1 MLNEFGNN
9 MTLRISLIA
18 MCILL
23 TFTTA
28 VIASETT
35 SMPKIAALINGAPIY
50 SAELGSVPE
59 SRIRQYS
66 QMGSKLSKDELQ
78 KLFRLKELDDL
89 IGREL
94 LAQAGASLNPKGV
107 DDILAKHST
116 GTAEKTDNKTG
127 MTQDQLNDHNNR
139 LRKNILIDKYLE
151 YKGLLNPTVDEQTLR
166 NFYDNNRR
174 SFSESKSVK
183 ARHILIGLPKK
194 PTQEQEHE
202 AHDKASKILAAVK
215 QGKDFELL
223 AIQESDCSSKN
234 DGGNL
239 GYIKQGFMPKE
250 FDAVAFA
257 LKPGETSGIVK
268 TRYGF
273 HIIRIED
280 SKPETIKEFNDVS
293 QYITGYLQGDIKRN
307 KVNKEVEELKKKAT
321 IEIFIN

>member
-1 MLNEFGNN
+1 MPSKYSQKL
-9 MTLRISLIA
+9 TLRNITITISA
-18 MCILL
+18 LL
-23 TFTTA
+23 TFTTS
-28 VIASETT
+28 VVASEPTAL
-35 SMPKIAALINGAPIY
+35 PKIAALINGTPIY
-50 SAELGSVPE
+50 SSDLAPVPE

-66 QMGSKLSKDELQ
+66 QIGSKLSKDELQ
-78 KLFRLKELDDL
+78 KHFQLKELDDL

-94 LAQAGASLNPKGV
+94 LAQAGASLNPKDV
-107 DDILAKHST
+107 DDLLAKHST
-116 GTAEKTDNKTG
+116 GTTGESGNKAG
-127 MTQDQLNDHNNR
+127 MNQDQLNDQKNR

-151 YKGLLNPTVDEQTLR
+151 HKGLLNPTVDEQTLR
-166 NFYDNNRR
+166 HFYDNNRQ
-174 SFSESKSVK
+174 SFSESKSAKV
-183 ARHILIGLPKK
+183 RHILIGLPKS

-223 AIQESDCSSKN
+223 AIQESDCSSRN

-250 FDAVAFA
+250 FDAVVFA

-280 SKPETIKEFNDVS
+280 RKPETIQEFNDVK
-293 QYITGYLQGDIKRN
+293 QYIAGYLQSDFKRN
-307 KVNKEVEELKKKAT
+307 KVNQEVEELKKKAT